1 MITRASELADC
12 LVLLFR
18 VRRSPR
24 SASNSMMLERSKS
37 PSSLGISSLFFP
49 KKVGARVF
57 YRSGVMTDAELNSA
71 LLSRGGGEASLFVG
85 TTVSLGGR
93 SMIFVHRERKRSI
106 GAFGELAL
114 LVQQT
119 QEFGVLLI
127 HKI

>member
-18 VRRSPR
+18 VKRSPR
-24 SASNSMMLERSKS
+24 SASNFMVLERSKS

-49 KKVGARVF
+49 KKSVHV
-57 YRSGVMTDAELNSA
+57 YSGVMTDAELNSA